1 MRDEWAMAPSF
12 SSTMLQPQPQ
22 RAASSDSN
30 SDAIRKRV
38 CKACDRCRLKKSK
51 CDGAT
56 PCSRCTADNAICVFG
71 YVMFNARP
79 KIADANE

>member
-1 MRDEWAMAPSF
+1 M
-12 SSTMLQPQPQ
+12 SSTSTSAMLQPQQ
-22 RAASSDSN
+22 TESSDST

-71 YVMFNARP
+71 YVGSTTN
-79 KIADANE
+79 DVL